1 VTGSIAAPDAALSR
15 ESRSRVSTGPNR
27 VVTSELITHAGG
39 SEDIEPAAARL
50 AEEIRCRRKAAGLS
64 HAQLAVKT
72 GYTRQYVS
80 LAERPRKGLPSVD
93 LVRALDR
100 ALAAGGALSAL
111 RELAERARQ
120 AHRGRDAATE
130 VAVTPVRPAPKQSC
144 RRAIGSDPVVDIQ
157 VDTGDG
163 AIQAPPG
170 RFFAGTTIPARA
182 YPARDDGRILTA
194 VPPGFADDTFVRH
207 PRRGLV
213 VGVTAEPHHKG
224 LFALDTRQ
232 ARRRLGGAPD
242 DAPLLMPRA
251 YALDNLTL
259 GVLWAV
265 SNLDEALLD
274 DDAALARSSGHT
286 HVYEQL
292 PRSAAGREIAADL
305 APVSQMWLGSHF
317 CASHILR
324 HVDTI
329 ADVPRFWTREQRG
342 EEASTWL
349 LFAHKFA
356 YLQRSAGN
364 GDHIAPRR
372 AFCIPPSAVSE
383 SHQAERILLLLAMAL
398 MESFGIIVDVCVEP
412 EYTAVPGFVVDGH
425 RKAIVANWVGTDGL
439 WQVDLIDSPPLLRE
453 FADATGFAQAH
464 SAVAA
469 ETPGSRLR
477 AMADYL
483 DVDWAWLLRR
493 TAELGQYGSGGIAAP
508 RSRLL
513 STDGV
518 DRACRFL
525 AGQESDSQ

>member
-1 VTGSIAAPDAALSR
+1 
-15 ESRSRVSTGPNR
+15 
-27 VVTSELITHAGG
+27 
-39 SEDIEPAAARL
+39 
-50 AEEIRCRRKAAGLS
+50 
-64 HAQLAVKT
+64 
-72 GYTRQYVS
+72 VS

-100 ALAAGGALSAL
+100 ELAAGGALSAL

-120 AHRGRDAATE
+120 ARRGRDAATA
-130 VAVTPVRPAPKQSC
+130 VASPVPAVSRPSH
-144 RRAIGSDPVVDIQ
+144 RAAVGADPAVDIQ
-157 VDTGDG
+157 AAAGEG

-170 RFFAGTTIPARA
+170 RFFAGTMIPAKA
-182 YPARDDGRILTA
+182 YPARDDGRILAA
-194 VPPGFADDTFVRH
+194 VPPGFADDPFVRH

-213 VGVTAEPHHKG
+213 VGVTAEPRS

-232 ARRRLGGAPD
+232 ARRRLGGAPG

-251 YALDNLTL
+251 YALDDLTL

-274 DDAALARSSGHT
+274 DDAALAHSSGHA
-286 HVYEQL
+286 HLYEQL

-324 HVDTI
+324 HVDSI
-329 ADVPRFWTREQRG
+329 AGVPRFWTREQRG

-349 LFAHKFA
+349 LFAHKFE
-356 YLQRSAGN
+356 YLQRSAGK
-364 GDHIAPRR
+364 GGHVAPRR
-372 AFCIPPSAVSE
+372 AFCVPPSTVSQ
-383 SHQAERILLLLAMAL
+383 SPQAERILLLLAMAL
-398 MESFGIIVDVCVEP
+398 MESFGIVVDVCVEP

-425 RKAIVANWVGTDGL
+425 RTAIEANWVGTDGI

-469 ETPGSRLR
+469 ETPGRRLR

-483 DVDWAWLLRR
+483 GLDWTWLLRR
-493 TAELGQYGSGGIAAP
+493 SAELGQYGSGGIAAP

-513 STDGV
+513 STEGV

-525 AGQESDSQ
+525 AGLAGASR